1 MVKFKGHSQKMFKRP
16 IPLRRAPER
25 TQFVSEIS
33 KSGALVSQWLPIYS
47 TEIVASGTPGRVGEI
62 LDKMR
67 TGLDPKEL
75 PPPIWK
81 PSIDYKF
88 IAATMPPAEAE
99 AYITRSEEWFAIHT
113 KNCDHQAKV
122 QLDINREP
130 VLAVFKKYWPH
141 CPPVDEHMEALKEA
155 GYPDSKIEKVAR
167 WHKWRVDTD
176 DSRQEALDA
185 IFSKWPAAS
194 KPTPKARKVIKAV
207 KKKI

>member
-1 MVKFKGHSQKMFKRP
+1 VSGSKYMVKFKGHSQKMFKRP

-67 TGLDPKEL
+67 TGLDPKGL

-99 AYITRSEEWFAIHT
+99 AYITRSEEWFSIHT

-130 VLAVFKKYWPH
+130 VLAVFK
-141 CPPVDEHMEALKEA
+141 
-155 GYPDSKIEKVAR
+155 
-167 WHKWRVDTD
+167 
-176 DSRQEALDA
+176 
-185 IFSKWPAAS
+185 
-194 KPTPKARKVIKAV
+194 
-207 KKKI
+207 

>member
-1 MVKFKGHSQKMFKRP
+1 MSR
-16 IPLRRAPER
+16 
-25 TQFVSEIS
+25 
-33 KSGALVSQWLPIYS
+33 WLPIS
-47 TEIVASGTPGRVGEI
+47 GGNIIASGTPGRVGEI

-81 PSIDYKF
+81 PSVDYKF
-88 IAATMPPAEAE
+88 IAATMPPTEAE
-99 AYITRSEEWFAIHT
+99 AYITRSEEWFSIHT
-113 KNCDHQAKV
+113 KNYDRQAKV
-122 QLDINREP
+122 QLNINREP

-141 CPPVDEHMEALKEA
+141 CPPADEHIEALKKA
-155 GYPDSKIEKVAR
+155 GYPDSKIERAGR
-167 WHKWRVDTD
+167 WHKWRADTD

-194 KPTPKARKVIKAV
+194 KPTPKSRKVIKAV